1 MSLIATY
8 LEAEIK
14 RELRQHGI
22 IVWLDKDDHYTAF
35 VDGLIEHHTQG
46 HFFAPVIAFRG
57 SYLEM
62 ILALEPYGNG
72 LAPERLLIHMPGH
85 TAETITKTP
94 VLELY
99 RAGVRFRKALK
110 TLIREAVTGHLNPA
124 EIETYLKQDIPD
136 LAAAEIW
143 LQTALNQPRDGL
155 AARLNGLDLKWIL
168 DGLLSPQKLLQADIF
183 NPADLEVLV
192 EHLHRH
198 TGFDRPFIKF
208 FHGDSL
214 LSFTDLGDTF
224 AAWLMCVEYTND
236 LARLPHLAILQ
247 PLQTSLSKPLKQT
260 CATLLD
266 HLRDRYPDIY
276 AEKADRAESQLQ
288 EELGAIQP
296 EDLGKID
303 TFQREETAVLKAA
316 IVALETAQWDKA
328 LQWSQTRITAD
339 SFWLNRDPI
348 RRIEWS
354 LIQTAAQLG
363 HQIQQQGRSLQSA
376 HTLREAIELYT
387 QSAYQCDRDHRRIEQ
402 ERLKLLNATLP
413 HFHPLQSVYG
423 QLRRCYRQW
432 ADQLTQDFST
442 ICQTEGFLPEPDLQ
456 QRTLYDQVVHPLTQT
471 QRKVAYFLIDAFRYE
486 MATELLADLAGAGT
500 TVHLKARYAELPT
513 ITAVGM
519 NVLAPVHKGGRLIL
533 AGSDGFKGFKT
544 GEYTV
549 SKPADRVRAMGE
561 RSIDRTSK
569 TNKGLQAVAL
579 ADVCN
584 WSTEKL
590 KQKCGKAVLLVVHS
604 KEIDD
609 AGEANSG
616 TATFELWLQQIK
628 SAWHHLKVIGIN
640 EFVFTADHGFLIKTE
655 PTEEPTQE
663 ITYGSKRDPN
673 RRHIFESEARSEN
686 GMVSVSLNA
695 LNYEGQAGYLMFRN
709 DTAVF
714 ATGHPGATFVHG
726 GNSLQ
731 ERVIPVLCVSHRYK
745 SDLVTAQY
753 RLEAEVRPESA
764 NGSCIRLRIK
774 PAPDAQSVFNFFDAT
789 TVDVGLRVPGR
800 EDIQLAVKAAIGAVV
815 KNQLIAL
822 NVDGTWVEVLFDLKG
837 QQDERVR
844 VEAFHPDV
852 LKQVEPITPSD
863 YFNVAGSLKSKST
876 ADHLDPSQPPQAE
889 VMAASDWQASFD
901 DEGIRNV
908 FLHLQKHGSI
918 NELELTNFLG
928 NPRKV
933 RRFAVDFEAH
943 LKKVPFP
950 VQIETTS
957 SGKRY
962 VRQR

>member
-8 LEAEIK
+8 LEAELK

-35 VDGLIEHHTQG
+35 VDALIEHHTQG

-85 TAETITKTP
+85 TEETITKTP

-124 EIETYLKQDIPD
+124 EIETYLKQDIPN
-136 LAAAEIW
+136 LTAAEIW

-183 NPADLEVLV
+183 NSADLEVLV

-198 TGFDRPFIKF
+198 TGFDRSFINF
-208 FHGDSL
+208 FHGDRPL
-214 LSFTDLGDTF
+214 TFTDLGDTF

-236 LARLPHLAILQ
+236 LTRLPHLAILH

-260 CATLLD
+260 CAQLLA
-266 HLRDRYPDIY
+266 HLRDRHPDTY
-276 AEKADRAESQLQ
+276 AQKAKSAEDRLEAEIS
-288 EELGAIQP
+288 AIQP

-303 TFQREETAVLKAA
+303 TFQCEETAVLKAA
-316 IVALETAQWDKA
+316 IAALAAAEWAKA
-328 LQWSQTRITAD
+328 LRWSQTRTTAD
-339 SFWLNRDPI
+339 SFWLNRDPM

-363 HQIQQQGRSLQSA
+363 DQIQQQGRSLQGA
-376 HTLREAIELYT
+376 HTLREALEIYT
-387 QSAYQCDRDHRRIEQ
+387 QSAYLCDRDHRRLEQ

-413 HFHPLQSVYG
+413 HFPPLQSAYE
-423 QLRRCYRQW
+423 QLRRLYRQW
-432 ADQLTQDFST
+432 ADQLTKDFNA
-442 ICQTEGFLPEPDLQ
+442 ICQAEGFLPAADLQ
-456 QRTLYDQVVHPLTQT
+456 QRTLYDQVVHPLTQAN
-471 QRKVAYFLIDAFRYE
+471 RKVAYFLIDAFRYE
-486 MATELLADLAGAGT
+486 MATELIGDLEGAGT

-519 NVLAPVHKGGRLIL
+519 NVLAPVHRGGSLTL
-533 AGSDGFKGFKT
+533 AGTHGFKGFKT

-549 SKPADRVRAMGE
+549 STPAQRVRAMGE
-561 RSIDRTSK
+561 KSSDRTSK
-569 TNKGLQAVAL
+569 THKGVHPLKL

-590 KQKCGKAVLLVVHS
+590 QKSCGRAELLIVHS

-616 TATFELWLQQIK
+616 TATFEIWLQQIK
-628 SAWHHLKVIGIN
+628 SAWNHLKAIGIN
-640 EFVFTADHGFLIKTE
+640 EFVFTADHGFLIQDETKA
-655 PTEEPTQE
+655 E
-663 ITYGSKRDPN
+663 IPYGKKYDPS
-673 RRHIFESEARSEN
+673 RRYILASEARSQH
-686 GMVSVSLNA
+686 GMVSVSLSA
-695 LNYEGQAGYLMFRN
+695 LNYEGQVGYLLFRN

-714 ATGHPGATFVHG
+714 ATGNTGATFVHG

-753 RLEAEVRPESA
+753 RLEANVLSEST
-764 NGSCIRLRIK
+764 NGSRLRLCLK

-789 TVDVGLRVPGR
+789 TVNIGLRVPGR
-800 EDIQLAVKAAIGAVV
+800 EDIQVVVKAAIGAVI

-863 YFNVAGSLKSKST
+863 YFNVAGSLKSKTPEASP
-876 ADHLDPSQPPQAE
+876 DPDQPTQAE
-889 VMAASDWQASFD
+889 VTAAASDWQANFED
-901 DEGIRNV
+901 IGIRNV

-918 NELELTNFLG
+918 TELELTNFLG
-928 NPRKV
+928 NPRNV
-933 RRFAVDFEAH
+933 RRFAVEFEAH